1 MSIRYVGSDLGLVKK
16 IIYSAISLVKVLL
29 ALEGEIMK
37 NVSILEP
44 FFLKVF
50 DFLAAH
56 SDIVLLVGFMTLMT
70 GAFTYF
76 IFPAGE
82 AACLLATAIGYI
94 LSPRI
99 EAGFAALVAEGAD
112 VWQAGLKCAPWVFW
126 ICLPTLFVGAICV
139 CKRVTKW
146 GGLTKTL
153 LIGGLITL
161 ISGIVLGT
169 FAYLA
174 FGMGLVAAPAKTC
187 MLVSM
192 ALVTVAEQIVIF
204 QKDAK

>member
-1 MSIRYVGSDLGLVKK
+1 
-16 IIYSAISLVKVLL
+16 
-29 ALEGEIMK
+29 
-37 NVSILEP
+37 
-44 FFLKVF
+44 
-50 DFLAAH
+50 
-56 SDIVLLVGFMTLMT
+56 MTLMT

-174 FGMGLVAAPAKTC
+174 FGMGFVAAPAKTS